1 MNKIYLIIV
10 AILLVSGC
18 GKDKLSDIQSQ
29 YFIKFYGNPG
39 ADKGYDVKQTS
50 DGGYILIGSTYA
62 EETDDDI
69 IIIKTDKFGNKKWQ
83 IENIGDSLTDVG
95 NRIIEHENSF
105 YFMGTNQISSN
116 NSDIIIGN
124 IDNNGNISW
133 IKNIGGAGIQE
144 GKSFIIDSDNNFVI
158 VGSTNIV
165 PPYGDTLA
173 NNISNIFMLKA
184 TISGDSITSSS
195 LYGPNLNLYDDYG
208 QDIIQKTDGNY
219 LIAANSQSNSTNKT
233 LYKAMFVEMATN
245 FSIVKS
251 LVPNLSLETIVK
263 SILLTSN
270 QELYFIGSQRQT
282 SVQITDIFLAK
293 VNSNLSALEW
303 SKTFGGENNDI
314 GYGIVECDGGLAFIG
329 TSDSFDNNNDIY
341 FQKTD
346 TEGNPLETYQ
356 IIGGTGNEE
365 GRNLYATTD
374 NGFIIVGINSF
385 DSNADIALIKTDE
398 SGLLK

>member
-1 MNKIYLIIV
+1 MNKTYLIIFTV
-10 AILLVSGC
+10 LLLSGC
-18 GKDKLSDIQSQ
+18 GKDDLSNIQSD
-29 YFIKFYGNPG
+29 YFIKFYGNSG